1 MSSEASKRDRTTGG
15 HQSHGESWFATFSV
29 LDFSSV
35 ISSSQWE
42 RPVAAIKRL
51 WR

>member
-1 MSSEASKRDRTTGG
+1 MNTEPRSEHGG
-15 HQSHGESWFATFSV
+15 GAERGESWTATFSV

-35 ISSSQWE
+35 ISSSQW
-42 RPVAAIKRL
+42 RRLLAAIKRF